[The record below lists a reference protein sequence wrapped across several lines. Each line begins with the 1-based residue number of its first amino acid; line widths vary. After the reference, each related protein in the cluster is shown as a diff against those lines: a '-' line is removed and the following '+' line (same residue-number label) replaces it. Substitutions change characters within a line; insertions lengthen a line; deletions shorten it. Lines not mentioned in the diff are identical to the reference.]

1 MPISYSVDT
10 ENRLVLSRAWGPLS
24 NTDLHSYYHALA
36 IDRLFRPDFRELL
49 DLTAVLQFLV
59 DSKVLAEIAAWPTFR
74 AATRR
79 AIVAASDVAFGLSRM
94 FATYAEIAGQSVSV
108 FREAC
113 TAEAWLEDAR
123 AVEEDRLPSEH
134 SSPRAA

>member
-1 MPISYSVDT
+1 MPISYSLDT
-10 ENRLVLSRAWGPLS
+10 KNRLVRARAWGPLS
-24 NTDLHSYYHALA
+24 NTDLHSYYHAIV
-36 IDRLFRPDFRELL
+36 IDRLFQPEFRELF

-59 DSKVLAEIAAWPTFR
+59 DSKVLAEIAAWPTFK

-79 AIVAASDVAFGLSRM
+79 AIVAASDIGYGLSRM

-113 TAEAWLEDAR
+113 TAEAWLDDAR
-123 AVEEDRLPSEH
+123 AMEEDRLPSDH